1 MLRATVHYSI
11 KVPGEVEYSSEGY
24 ALSLEK
30 EIFPGDAD
38 YIQAQ
43 IHDTFALVKATV
55 EAEQAGVT
63 PGNVVTLDTD
73 VTHNREELRRNAE
86 QAEKSSENVV
96 TLDTRHVTEPR
107 NTRDEQRT
115 PRGIRK
121 ASSKQISYINSLVG
135 SNRIPLSELIADIQH
150 RFNAK
155 SLYDL
160 TSKEASEIIDELTA
174 QRKPRKAA

>member
-1 MLRATVHYSI
+1 MLKATVHYSI

-63 PGNVVTLDTD
+63 PG
-73 VTHNREELRRNAE
+73 
-86 QAEKSSENVV
+86 NVV

>member
-11 KVPGEVEYSSEGY
+11 KVPGEFEYSSEGY

-55 EAEQAGVT
+55 EAEQA
-63 PGNVVTLDTD
+63 
-73 VTHNREELRRNAE
+73 
-86 QAEKSSENVV
+86 EKSSGNVV

>member
-55 EAEQAGVT
+55 EAEQA
-63 PGNVVTLDTD
+63 
-73 VTHNREELRRNAE
+73 
-86 QAEKSSENVV
+86 EKSSGNVV

>member
-1 MLRATVHYSI
+1 MLKATVHYSI

-55 EAEQAGVT
+55 EAEQA
-63 PGNVVTLDTD
+63 
-73 VTHNREELRRNAE
+73 
-86 QAEKSSENVV
+86 EKSSGNVV